1 MNSPFSAIPQQVS
14 SERFIRRA
22 SLVDAAS
29 LTTSEQ
35 KQLSKPHVPI
45 LSLDLG
51 GKIHQPNLG
60 VGLVALDGCD
70 ILFFDVWQG
79 RTCFSYLA
87 NPGDPDV
94 VAAMTAWDKAG
105 FMRVQL
111 RGGGEM
117 RVMRD
122 EFKLSPIVKK
132 AFKESVEKPDFTA
145 AFLSKFELVMEPGG
159 IEGII
164 FGRTRRQPDAVN
176 AGLLCTAYTEPNL
189 PKLERRYH

>member
-1 MNSPFSAIPQQVS
+1 MTYPFAAIPPLAS
-14 SERFIRRA
+14 NERFIRRA
-22 SLVDAAS
+22 SLVDATT
-29 LTTSEQ
+29 LTKTEQ
-35 KQLSKPHVPI
+35 KQLPKPHVPI

-60 VGLVALDGCD
+60 MGLVALDGCD

-117 RVMRD
+117 LVMRD
-122 EFKLSPIVKK
+122 EFTLSPVVKK
-132 AFKESVEKPDFTA
+132 AFKDSAEKPDFTA
-145 AFLSKFELVMEPGG
+145 AFLSKFELMMEPGG
-159 IEGII
+159 IEGIV

-176 AGLLCTAYTEPNL
+176 AGLVCTAHTEPNL
-189 PKLERRYH
+189 PKFERRYH